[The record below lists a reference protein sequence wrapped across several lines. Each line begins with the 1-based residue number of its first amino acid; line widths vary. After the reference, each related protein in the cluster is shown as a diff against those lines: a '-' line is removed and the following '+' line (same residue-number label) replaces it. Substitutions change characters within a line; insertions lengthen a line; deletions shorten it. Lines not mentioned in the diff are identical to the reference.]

1 MPQTLRAGHG
11 LILIVLTLLMIGVVM
26 VTSAGLSIDPSRA
39 ITLRD
44 VLTGRSMMLA
54 ILAMALMLFGTVVP
68 VQNIYRAR
76 GVMSP
81 IPWIVL
87 GCVVLLLLVHV
98 PGIGREVNAAKR
110 WISVGPIGFQPSEV
124 AKWGMLIVLA
134 WHAARRA
141 GAMGRLWTGFV
152 PPMFLVAVVCGLIGK
167 EDLGTAVLIGM
178 VAICM
183 LVAGGTKI
191 WQVALLL
198 PIGAF
203 GIVVAIFTSTYRM
216 NRIYAFMDAYQDP
229 QGIGYHVLQSM
240 AAVSGGGLAGRG
252 LGNSIQKFGYL
263 PEATTDFIFAII
275 CEELGVVGAAVVM
288 SLYAALLVLGFAIVR
303 KAVHPFQRLLGLGIL
318 LTIGFQA
325 LINFAVV
332 TGTAPTKGIAL
343 PLLSSGGTGW
353 ILTAFCIGLLV
364 AIEGETVKRYNVEA
378 TKKLEEQEQAA
389 HERAE
394 REPYALE
401 EAVEGVEEQGDVAAV
416 GDEDVAAEPPLIVI
430 TRTPGAEKLPHSDA
444 EAQPC

>member
-152 PPMFLVAVVCGLIGK
+152 PPM
-167 EDLGTAVLIGM
+167 
-178 VAICM
+178 
-183 LVAGGTKI
+183 
-191 WQVALLL
+191 
-198 PIGAF
+198 
-203 GIVVAIFTSTYRM
+203 
-216 NRIYAFMDAYQDP
+216 
-229 QGIGYHVLQSM
+229 
-240 AAVSGGGLAGRG
+240 
-252 LGNSIQKFGYL
+252 
-263 PEATTDFIFAII
+263 
-275 CEELGVVGAAVVM
+275 
-288 SLYAALLVLGFAIVR
+288 
-303 KAVHPFQRLLGLGIL
+303 
-318 LTIGFQA
+318 
-325 LINFAVV
+325 
-332 TGTAPTKGIAL
+332 
-343 PLLSSGGTGW
+343 
-353 ILTAFCIGLLV
+353 
-364 AIEGETVKRYNVEA
+364 
-378 TKKLEEQEQAA
+378 
-389 HERAE
+389 
-394 REPYALE
+394 
-401 EAVEGVEEQGDVAAV
+401 
-416 GDEDVAAEPPLIVI
+416 
-430 TRTPGAEKLPHSDA
+430 
-444 EAQPC
+444 